1 MEDILNTEEAAERLG
16 VSARRVQQLIK
27 SGRLP
32 AREFGGSYMI
42 AASDLR
48 LVEDRPPGRPPSK
61 SKANGS
67 ATPKKKSALP
77 ATPKFGTVETQ
88 GKTTRKLDQSVRRD
102 AEKKMGGKKG
112 GRK

>member
-1 MEDILNTEEAAERLG
+1 MEDILNTEEAAARLG

-42 AASDLR
+42 AAGDLK

-61 SKANGS
+61 PKPNGAGASKRA
-67 ATPKKKSALP
+67 
-77 ATPKFGTVETQ
+77 
-88 GKTTRKLDQSVRRD
+88 
-102 AEKKMGGKKG
+102 KKG